1 MYLSDQANQARG
13 QCLSDP
19 RVVSCNATAA
29 SGALVGGDGGR
40 RWGAGGSWEA
50 GALSPEAVAR
60 CCSRGSAVVGNWRGG
75 GGQKGDR
82 AGMGAE
88 PARVVL
94 LAAQEP
100 EDEGEVVGE
109 CEAAMAGVLARKYRQ
124 EHSLQMEMELCTCR

>member
-29 SGALVGGDGGR
+29 SAAGALVGGDGGR

-50 GALSPEAVAR
+50 GALSPEAW
-60 CCSRGSAVVGNWRGG
+60 GIGG
-75 GGQKGDR
+75 GAKGRSCWD
-82 AGMGAE
+82 GGE

-109 CEAAMAGVLARKYRQ
+109 CEAAMAGVLARKYQQ
-124 EHSLQMEMELCTCR
+124 EHSLQMEMELVLYQ